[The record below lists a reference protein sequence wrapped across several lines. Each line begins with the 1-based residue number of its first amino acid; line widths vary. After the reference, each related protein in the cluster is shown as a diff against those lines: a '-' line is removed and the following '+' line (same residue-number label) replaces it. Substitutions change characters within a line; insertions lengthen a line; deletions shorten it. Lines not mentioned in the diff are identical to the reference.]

1 MKSLRRFSKTA
12 STALGLTAA
21 LALLSTACGT
31 SPDSD
36 TASGGKDGVV
46 TLKIWDFSAEQV
58 DFHKT
63 VAAEYNKQHPDVK
76 IEWRSITQAEYTK
89 TLPLAF
95 QSNQAPDIFYW
106 SDSGP
111 NNMNQLL
118 SQQWIKPLNP
128 SGKVPDDF
136 LKRWP
141 TGSFIDGINQ
151 SDGKTYGFP
160 FSENLYWG
168 PGYMYL
174 NKKIFSDAGLDTANP
189 PKTWTELKDACA
201 KVKEKTKAECIASPS
216 KGRELQR
223 IWFALAPGER
233 NDQFF
238 DLKTGKFALDDPQA
252 LDTFNY
258 IQDLNKSG
266 YLAPGTNDKD
276 FSRQQFAAD
285 QAAIYFDGTW
295 MPSVWT
301 SQGFSA
307 DKYTVAP
314 HPNPDSGST
323 GALSRQ
329 QDGNKYWISSKT
341 SQHEKAWD
349 FLNWMTEPEG
359 FFVKEYYKAG
369 FGTLAYADNKK
380 LVKDPALLEI
390 MKIAETP
397 GFRVNVPVPVLK
409 CPDLAKSK
417 AYLNATN
424 KRPSGEY
431 EVMVEALVG
440 NKPLQPLAAQLVKER
455 QDIFEKTLKEEAA
468 AGLKVSKDCYTFP
481 DWTYTSDYGLDKYK
495 K

>member
-1 MKSLRRFSKTA
+1 MKSLRLATKAVT
-12 STALGLTAA
+12 TTIGLAAA
-21 LALLSTACGT
+21 LALLTTACGT
-31 SPDSD
+31 SPDAADSK
-36 TASGGKDGVV
+36 GGTV

-63 VAAEYNKQHPDVK
+63 VAAEYTKQHPDVK

-118 SQQWIKPLNP
+118 SQEWIKPLTP
-128 SGKVPDDF
+128 SGTVPEDF

-141 TGSFIDGINQ
+141 AGSFIDGINQ
-151 SDGKTYGFP
+151 SGGKTYGFP

-174 NKKIFSDAGLDTANP
+174 NKKIFEQAGLDTANP
-189 PKTWTELKDACA
+189 PKTWTELKNACA
-201 KVKEKTKAECIASPS
+201 QVKEKTKAECIASPS

-238 DLKTGKFALDDPQA
+238 DLKTGKFSLDDPQA
-252 LDTFNY
+252 LKTFDY

-301 SQGFSA
+301 SQGFSS
-307 DKYTVAP
+307 DKYVVAP
-314 HPNPDSGST
+314 HPNPDSGCHRCPGSPA
-323 GALSRQ
+323 GRQ
-329 QDGNKYWISSKT
+329 QVLDQLQDHPAREGLGLPQLDDRPGRASSSRST
-341 SQHEKAWD
+341 SR
-349 FLNWMTEPEG
+349 
-359 FFVKEYYKAG
+359 
-369 FGTLAYADNKK
+369 
-380 LVKDPALLEI
+380 PAS
-390 MKIAETP
+390 APSRTP
-397 GFRVNVPVPVLK
+397 TTRSWSPTPR
-409 CPDLAKSK
+409 C
-417 AYLNATN
+417 
-424 KRPSGEY
+424 
-431 EVMVEALVG
+431 
-440 NKPLQPLAAQLVKER
+440 
-455 QDIFEKTLKEEAA
+455 
-468 AGLKVSKDCYTFP
+468 
-481 DWTYTSDYGLDKYK
+481 
-495 K
+495 